1 MIGEQLGGYRIESVI
16 GRGGMGIVYLAEQV
30 RLERKV
36 ALKVI
41 SPELAHDAAFRTRF
55 ERESRLAASIDHPN
69 VVPVYEAGEVDG
81 LLYIAMRYVRGTDLK
96 ALLAQGPLEPRR
108 AVALVAQVAGALDAA
123 HASGLVHRDVKPG
136 NILIEPG
143 AGGGAERAYLT
154 DFGLTKRLSSASG
167 ITKTGFVVG
176 TLDYI
181 APEQVQGAPVD
192 ARADIYALAC
202 VLFHALSG
210 RVPFERENDMAK
222 MYAHANLPAP
232 ELAEAAPHVPA
243 GLGEVVRRGMAKD
256 PDERFASAGDLGR
269 AAEAA
274 LAGHAPTVAER
285 SVAVGA
291 AAPGAAEPETV
302 AGAPVPGPPTAETQP
317 LPPVRPAPP
326 AAYGAGA
333 GQGPAPPDAARGAAW
348 RGAPPQP
355 PYAGTPP
362 PGQPPRRSNTPLIAA
377 AIALVAV
384 AGVLAAL
391 LATGTIGGDEGGE
404 PATTGASTTTTDETT
419 DTEPETVTRTETTP
433 PPAAETE
440 FEPFASEA
448 ADFEAD
454 MPTGPEWSE
463 PEVSEPSDGIIRTR
477 LAGPGGLEVI
487 IDHTPSEAA
496 TFKPAD
502 RCEQTTLPGVPYA
515 AKCVFEGGSLEPCQR
530 ARCIDYLMNAG
541 VDGPGW
547 GVLVGGGDFKEAQR
561 IARRIANTLTPVS

>member
-41 SPELAHDAAFRTRF
+41 TPELAHDAAFRTRF

-96 ALLAQGPLEPRR
+96 ALLAQGPMEPRR

-143 AGGGAERAYLT
+143 AGGGGERAYLT

-232 ELAEAAPHVPA
+232 ALAEAAPHVPA
-243 GLGEVVRRGMAKD
+243 ALGDVVRRGMAKE

-302 AGAPVPGPPTAETQP
+302 AGAPVPLPPGPPTAETQP

-326 AAYGAGA
+326 
-333 GQGPAPPDAARGAAW
+333 PAWG
-348 RGAPPQP
+348 GPPQP
-355 PYAGTPP
+355 PYAGSPP
-362 PGQPPRRSNTPLIAA
+362 PPRRSNTPLVAA
-377 AIALVAV
+377 VIALVAV
-384 AGVLAAL
+384 AGVAVAL
-391 LATGTIGGDEGGE
+391 LATGVIGGDEEGGD
-404 PATTGASTTTTDETT
+404 PTTTEASTTTTDA

-433 PPAAETE
+433 PPDAETE

-448 ADFEAD
+448 ADFEAQ
-454 MPTGPEWSE
+454 MPTGPDWSE
-463 PEVSEPSDGIIRTR
+463 PEVSEPSAGIIRTS

-487 IDHTPSEAA
+487 IDHTPAEAA

-561 IARRIANTLTPVS
+561 IARRIATTLTPVS